1 MKTVAVGK
9 IHENKIKLVVVM
21 VSNRYRL
28 DLALSEIKI
37 IVETISI
44 MIVGW
49 NPLRI
54 CILRYLSDQRSKIL
68 QKYAGSFFLLLSR
81 FKIHSVKGFSHIL

>member
-49 NPLRI
+49 NLFRI
-54 CILRYLSDQRSKIL
+54 CILWHLSD
-68 QKYAGSFFLLLSR
+68 
-81 FKIHSVKGFSHIL
+81 